1 MNLTP
6 SLRTPLSLLRRGEL
20 KTLHKLNNQ
29 MQLLEQRNIE
39 AKDSEISLK
48 DRIFTPNLIV
58 VAVCFIIALSGFAYI
73 MAKLPGLVNISST
86 SSQTCISGGWKF
98 GLIATHILTFALIPL
113 AMRVFYKSLIIL
125 EWSSK
130 ESLSKAIFAS
140 QLGLSFIMVAIAAEI
155 GWHVTQCWYYE
166 NGFTMLN
173 FMFYFFLIS
182 AFALWAD
189 GLVEKTT
196 ALTNLVNVFFAVSL
210 LGISILY
217 YLGFVHESNTGY
229 KVPIYILLTLVFAVL
244 TYRGYKLLR
253 TWKILL
259 FPLFSV
265 GVNLSFVFLLDKF
278 GPDSV
283 AYNALF
289 HILHDLGG
297 TEAGVAIFTYLVY
310 AKALEKQNEG
320 IGNRTNL

>member
-1 MNLTP
+1 
-6 SLRTPLSLLRRGEL
+6 
-20 KTLHKLNNQ
+20 
-29 MQLLEQRNIE
+29 MQILEQRNIE
-39 AKDSEISLK
+39 AKDSETSLK

-58 VAVCFIIALSGFAYI
+58 VAACFIIALSGFAYI
-73 MAKLPGLVNISST
+73 LAKLPGLINISST

-125 EWSSK
+125 KWS
-130 ESLSKAIFAS
+130 SKAIFAS

-189 GLVEKTT
+189 GLVKKTT

-217 YLGFVHESNTGY
+217 YLGYVHESNTSY
-229 KVPIYILLTLVFAVL
+229 KTPIYILLTLVFGVL
-244 TYRGYKLLR
+244 TYRGYKLLK

-265 GVNLSFVFLLDKF
+265 GVNLSFVFLLEKF
-278 GPDSV
+278 GQDNV
-283 AYNALF
+283 TYNALF

-297 TEAGVAIFTYLVY
+297 TEAGVAIFTWLVY
-310 AKALEKQNEG
+310 AEALAKQNEEQSL
-320 IGNRTNL
+320 IGN

>member
-1 MNLTP
+1 M
-6 SLRTPLSLLRRGEL
+6 
-20 KTLHKLNNQ
+20 LHKSNNF
-29 MQLLEQRNIE
+29 MQLLEERNIE
-39 AKDSEISLK
+39 PKESETSLK
-48 DRIFTPNLIV
+48 NRIFTPNLVV

-73 MAKLPGLVNISST
+73 LAKLPGLVDISST

-125 EWSSK
+125 KWS
-130 ESLSKAIFAS
+130 SKAIFAS

-196 ALTNLVNVFFAVSL
+196 ALTNLVNVFFAVGIL
-210 LGISILY
+210 AISILY
-217 YLGFVHESNTGY
+217 PLGNVHNNPSY
-229 KVPIYILLTLVFAVL
+229 KVPIYIALTLVFAVL

-297 TEAGVAIFTYLVY
+297 TEAGVAIFTWLVY
-310 AKALEKQNEG
+310 AKALEKQNQVE
-320 IGNRTNL
+320 I

>member
-1 MNLTP
+1 
-6 SLRTPLSLLRRGEL
+6 
-20 KTLHKLNNQ
+20 

-39 AKDSEISLK
+39 PKESETSLK

-73 MAKLPGLVNISST
+73 LAKLPGLVDISST

-125 EWSSK
+125 KWS
-130 ESLSKAIFAS
+130 SKAIFAS

-196 ALTNLVNVFFAVSL
+196 ALTNLVNVFFAVGIL
-210 LGISILY
+210 AISILY
-217 YLGFVHESNTGY
+217 PLGNIHNNPSY
-229 KVPIYILLTLVFAVL
+229 KVPIYIALTLVFAVL

-283 AYNALF
+283 SYNALF

-297 TEAGVAIFTYLVY
+297 TEAGVAIFTWLVY
-310 AKALEKQNEG
+310 ESALEKQNQVE
-320 IGNRTNL
+320 I

>member
-1 MNLTP
+1 
-6 SLRTPLSLLRRGEL
+6 
-20 KTLHKLNNQ
+20 

-39 AKDSEISLK
+39 AKDSETSLK

-73 MAKLPGLVNISST
+73 LAKLPGLVDISST

-125 EWSSK
+125 KWS
-130 ESLSKAIFAS
+130 SKAIFAS

-196 ALTNLVNVFFAVSL
+196 ALTNLVNVFFAVGIL
-210 LGISILY
+210 AISILY
-217 YLGFVHESNTGY
+217 PLGNIHNNPSY
-229 KVPIYILLTLVFAVL
+229 KVPIYIALTLVFAVL

-283 AYNALF
+283 SYNALF

-297 TEAGVAIFTYLVY
+297 TEAGVAIFTWLVY
-310 AKALEKQNEG
+310 AKALEKQNQDKQFKG
-320 IGNRTNL
+320 IGNGE

>member
-1 MNLTP
+1 
-6 SLRTPLSLLRRGEL
+6 
-20 KTLHKLNNQ
+20 
-29 MQLLEQRNIE
+29 MQILEQRNIE
-39 AKDSEISLK
+39 AKSETSLNDK
-48 DRIFTPNLIV
+48 IFTPNLIV

-73 MAKLPGLVNISST
+73 LAKLPGLVDISSS

-125 EWSSK
+125 EWS
-130 ESLSKAIFAS
+130 SKAIFAS

-196 ALTNLVNVFFAVSL
+196 ALTNFVNIFFAISL

-217 YLGFVHESNTGY
+217 FLGYEHNNNTGY

-253 TWKILL
+253 TWKVLL

-278 GPDSV
+278 GQDSV
-283 AYNALF
+283 TYNALF
-289 HILHDLGG
+289 HILHDFGG

-310 AKALEKQNEG
+310 AKALERQNEG
-320 IGNRTNL
+320 MGNGE